1 VRRGT
6 STSRLDRS
14 AAADQTHHEQNQR
27 YHEQHIDKVA
37 QRVATDQSEEP
48 QNQQDNRNGEK
59 HRCPL
64 LLWTDSTTCADRLTR
79 SFLVSG

>member
-1 VRRGT
+1 MRRGT

-14 AAADQTHHEQNQR
+14 SPADQTHHEQNQR
-27 YHEQHIDKVA
+27 NHEQDINKVA
-37 QRVATDQSEEP
+37 HRVATDQSEEP

-64 LLWTDSTTCADRLTR
+64 LPETHSTTCADWLSR
-79 SFLVSG
+79 SFPLRH